1 MEWVAS
7 PFSSVSSWLRNQPE
21 VSWIAGRFFTNWTI
35 REAQA
40 NYDLH
45 QFGKSNLRN
54 QNENFCLSSLPVSTR
69 MWSILKFMKI
79 VTRTSLI
86 RIFSPC
92 IDCCFLVAKSDSLWT
107 HAWHHVSLP
116 CPSLSPGVCSNS
128 CPLVSEATQLSPP
141 LSPSSPLA
149 LNLSQHQAL
158 YQWIGLCIRWPK
170 DWSFSFSTSPSNEYS
185 RLISFRIDWLDL
197 LAVQGTLKSLLQHHS
212 STGLVFQRSAFL
224 MVQHSHLDMST
235 GKTIALTI

>member
-7 PFSSVSSWLRNQPE
+7 PFSSISSWLRNQPQ

-45 QFGKSNLRN
+45 QFGKLNLCS

-69 MWSILKFMKI
+69 MWSILKFMII
-79 VTRTSLI
+79 VTRMSLI

-92 IDCCFLVAKSDSLWT
+92 IDCCCLVARSDSLWT
-107 HAWHHVSLP
+107 HGWHHVSLP
-116 CPSLSPGVCSNS
+116 CPSLSPRVCSNL
-128 CPLVSEATQLSPP
+128 CPLVSDATQLSP

-149 LNLSQHQAL
+149 LNLFQHQAL
-158 YQWIGLCIRWPK
+158 YQWIGLCI
-170 DWSFSFSTSPSNEYS
+170 SGQSIGASASASSPVLPMN
-185 RLISFRIDWLDL
+185 I
-197 LAVQGTLKSLLQHHS
+197 QGWFPLGL
-212 STGLVFQRSAFL
+212 TG
-224 MVQHSHLDMST
+224 
-235 GKTIALTI
+235 